1 MPTWIYIGYIWH
13 LCRSTTDIVYLLQQ
27 LQLHSLGWDTLRC
40 NLTVVIWNWLQAHP
54 GILHNPLS
62 STGLVR
68 PLLGTN
74 SLLHRFHW
82 QILLHHRRLCNWHN
96 PLQWC
101 RLRTSSHLSRDHSV
115 TMVAKTSTTSA
126 SSMASTY
133 QCLYH
138 LWVAVGIASQRAV
151 PGTWTPFAQVK
162 CKSLVSLVAPW
173 SLAGVLA
180 MLSEMLNI
188 AALELMQVPVLASLL
203 IIPNCSRMYA
213 LMLIALL
220 LMIPLVLSL
229 ALVLLLILL
238 PFALRV
244 CLDCLK

>member
-1 MPTWIYIGYIWH
+1 
-13 LCRSTTDIVYLLQQ
+13 
-27 LQLHSLGWDTLRC
+27 
-40 NLTVVIWNWLQAHP
+40 
-54 GILHNPLS
+54 
-62 STGLVR
+62 
-68 PLLGTN
+68 
-74 SLLHRFHW
+74 
-82 QILLHHRRLCNWHN
+82 
-96 PLQWC
+96 
-101 RLRTSSHLSRDHSV
+101 
-115 TMVAKTSTTSA
+115 
-126 SSMASTY
+126 
-133 QCLYH
+133 
-138 LWVAVGIASQRAV
+138 
-151 PGTWTPFAQVK
+151 
-162 CKSLVSLVAPW
+162 
-173 SLAGVLA
+173 